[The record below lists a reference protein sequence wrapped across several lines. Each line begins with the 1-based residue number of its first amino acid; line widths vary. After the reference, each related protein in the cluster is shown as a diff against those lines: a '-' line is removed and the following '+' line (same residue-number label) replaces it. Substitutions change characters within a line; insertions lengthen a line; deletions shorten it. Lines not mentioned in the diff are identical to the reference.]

1 MNNKKI
7 FSVNMFWQTF
17 KQLKVIGILSMAVTL
32 FFVVFPQIND
42 ALYYLKMQKLYGEEQ
57 IDASLK
63 MVYAS
68 NIDILS
74 ITFILFTPILVLS
87 VWSFLN
93 KKNSSDFYHSL
104 PYKRECL
111 YFSKIAAVF
120 AWQVIIHVVTYLCL
134 IITFAVFKDCFI
146 VEMWMV
152 FRVFLSIFIA
162 NLLCGSAISLACAL
176 TGNIF
181 SNICLSGLIIFLP
194 RFLCV
199 MIEAFAAMK
208 VPTVSDYQIFPFIND
223 AHNIVAGYI
232 LRMFVSID
240 YNSLMFSIS
249 SLLYTFILAL
259 IYMGLG
265 LLVFKFRKS
274 EAAQKSALNK
284 KLQMAISMTLGFVI
298 CFISVIFTFA
308 EEESDRDYIMLVV
321 FFIVAAFVIIVYE
334 LTTGKKNRLLQRS
347 VPSILMAYVL
357 SLIFGVLV
365 GTVADGML
373 EYTPKAQ
380 SIDYIKINGMSDNQ
394 ASMYGYQPT
403 SYFDSIIEG
412 IQIKDKQ
419 TCEIVAKAIAD
430 NNSIIKNNKQYSRE
444 FNSGDYVKMDIFV
457 KDGLIGANRKVYIKS
472 DDINVIAAA
481 AGKEEKY
488 QERIKSLPIAEE
500 AAIIW
505 NSAYMDVENSRRIYN
520 IYKEEYYG
528 MDYEKILNHMI
539 TPNPIMQMSLTFNLK
554 GKTYEAQLPITSDT
568 PKAAQSYV
576 EYTNEMCVQKN
587 SSEMNRVIEIL
598 KNLKTQDT
606 IHLGKAEDLSI
617 EIVNADV
624 KENTVLGNQYNGMDT
639 PAVKDTRTES
649 VVTAVEDK
657 YTLNNQYNGTNL
669 TSEEIVDK
677 CIAALDAKNAKIQFD
692 FNEPIYKITY
702 TDYDKEDNY
711 RMEYYVQ

>member
-32 FFVVFPQIND
+32 FFVVFPQINS
-42 ALYYLKMQKLYGEEQ
+42 ALYYLKHIKLYGEDQ
-57 IDASLK
+57 IDASAK

-74 ITFILFTPILVLS
+74 ITFILFTPILVLY
-87 VWSFLN
+87 VWNFLN

-111 YFSKIAAVF
+111 YFSKLAAVF
-120 AWQVIIHVVTYLCL
+120 AWQVMIHVVTYVCL
-134 IITFAVFKDCFI
+134 MITFAVFKDCFI

-176 TGNIF
+176 TGNVF
-181 SNICLSGLIIFLP
+181 SNICLSGLILFLP
-194 RFLCV
+194 RFLCI
-199 MIEAFAAMK
+199 MIETFAAIK
-208 VPTVSDYQIFPFIND
+208 VPTVSDYQVFPLIND

-232 LRMFVSID
+232 LRAFVEID

-249 SLLYTFILAL
+249 SIVYTLILAL

-265 LLVFKFRKS
+265 LLVFKLRKS

-284 KLQMAISMTLGFVI
+284 KLQMAISMMLGFVI
-298 CFISVIFTFA
+298 CFISVIFIFA
-308 EEESDRDYIMLVV
+308 EEESDRDYMMLVV

-334 LTTGKKNRLLQRS
+334 LATGKKNHLLQRS

-373 EYTPKAQ
+373 EYAPKAQ
-380 SIDYIKINGMSDNQ
+380 NIDYIKINGMSDNQ
-394 ASMYGYQPT
+394 ASSFGYRAAD
-403 SYFDSIIEG
+403 YFDSIIEG

-419 TCEIVAKAIAD
+419 SCEIVAKAIAD
-430 NNSIIKNNKQYSRE
+430 NNSIIKNNKQYYRE
-444 FNSGDYVKMDIFV
+444 FNSDNYVKMDIFV

-472 DDINVIAAA
+472 DDIDVIAAA

-500 AAIIW
+500 AAILW
-505 NSAYMDVENSRRIYN
+505 NSPYMDVENSRRIYN
-520 IYKEEYYG
+520 IYKEEYYNMG
-528 MDYEKILNHMI
+528 YEKILNHMI
-539 TPNPIMQMSLTFNLK
+539 NPNRITWMSLTFNSK
-554 GKTYEAQLPITSDT
+554 GKTYEAQLPITSET
-568 PKAAQSYV
+568 PKAAQSYI
-576 EYTNEMCVQKN
+576 EYTNGMCIQN
-587 SSEMNRVIEIL
+587 SSSQMNQVKEIL
-598 KNLKTQDT
+598 EKLSAGHSVSLTK
-606 IHLGKAEDLSI
+606 HEDFSI
-617 EIVNADV
+617 DIINADV
-624 KENTVLGNQYNGMDT
+624 EDSSIMENGYDNTIVGNQYNDT
-639 PAVKDTRTES
+639 LVWDAS
-649 VVTAVEDK
+649 
-657 YTLNNQYNGTNL
+657 NQ
-669 TSEEIVDK
+669 EIVDK
-677 CIAALDAKNAKIQFD
+677 CITALEEKNAKKQF
-692 FNEPIYKITY
+692 NINAPIYRITY
-702 TDYDKEDNY
+702 TDYDKEDNN